1 MVATYEIMLES
12 KLGGN
17 SAHRRR
23 GSSISSVASVIK
35 ESSSMS
41 SESKIWNTLTHKEVV
56 EVNGGPT
63 GTTDQRFGNFGD
75 LLPDTPIPR
84 HRYSRSK
91 ESGLR
96 QEPKSSRR
104 AGTGVAHREINQDP
118 LQYPGAAAQSRYFG
132 TGFRWIEGANSAG
145 ISPPRLNINGAN
157 TYQFVMGNPVGYD
170 DSFGLAARGRFPDQG
185 APNSVSERV
194 GPDGKVTSRA
204 FYNSKGQMYNR
215 QDYTGEPHGTTP
227 TPHEEVTTFN
237 ENGQPNGKVCNPLDP
252 NTVDQT
258 PGSGVKASPKGGLAT
273 DVEDIAGDI
282 SKTFETDIL
291 FPLRVTIFELQIGN
305 SPPAGGPSGGV
316 YH

>member
-104 AGTGVAHREINQDP
+104 AGTGVAHREINQYP
-118 LQYPGAAAQSRYFG
+118 LQYPGAAAQSRCFG

-157 TYQFVMGNPVGYD
+157 TYQFVMGNPVG
-170 DSFGLAARGRFPDQG
+170 
-185 APNSVSERV
+185 
-194 GPDGKVTSRA
+194 
-204 FYNSKGQMYNR
+204 
-215 QDYTGEPHGTTP
+215 
-227 TPHEEVTTFN
+227 
-237 ENGQPNGKVCNPLDP
+237 
-252 NTVDQT
+252 
-258 PGSGVKASPKGGLAT
+258 AT
-273 DVEDIAGDI
+273 DPLGFCECSDCLRRALEQYQKNRARTMAGY
-282 SKTFETDIL
+282 SQ
-291 FPLRVTIFELQIGN
+291 ELQQFGAANRKMALAQLGQALRNFGWSGLIGAATRG
-305 SPPAGGPSGGV
+305 SETGT
-316 YH
+316 